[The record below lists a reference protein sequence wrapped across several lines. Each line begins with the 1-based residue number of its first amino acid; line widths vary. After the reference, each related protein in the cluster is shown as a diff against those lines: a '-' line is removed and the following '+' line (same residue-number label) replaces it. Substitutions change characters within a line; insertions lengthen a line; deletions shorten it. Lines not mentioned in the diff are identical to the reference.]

1 MINKEYH
8 IVLNFNI
15 PVHKLKKGDVGL
27 VIFIHD
33 SGKFEVEFSNM
44 IGEKITVI
52 KLLSSQIKKIHKIK
66 IHQIGNFDLN

>member
-1 MINKEYH
+1 MINKSDH
-8 IVLNFNI
+8 VVLNFNI
-15 PVHKLKKGDVGL
+15 PKHKLKKGDVGL

-33 SGKFEVEFSNM
+33 GGKFEVEFSNI

-66 IHQIGNFDLN
+66 IHQIRNFNLN